1 MAIPHVAERL
11 FCSPLRLLVLLAAL
25 FAPFLLGCSGAKPS
39 PEPVAPKWPE
49 LNRLEAVLTES
60 SALIE
65 AGRTTELLLRRREL
79 IELGWAVNLETLPRE
94 SENMETLRQL
104 LGDLVSKVNR
114 LASPEIDFATM
125 REVILGMK
133 PIVAEVRR
141 ASGTEET

>member
-1 MAIPHVAERL
+1 M
-11 FCSPLRLLVLLAAL
+11 
-25 FAPFLLGCSGAKPS
+25 
-39 PEPVAPKWPE
+39 
-49 LNRLEAVLTES
+49 
-60 SALIE
+60 
-65 AGRTTELLLRRREL
+65 LLRRREL